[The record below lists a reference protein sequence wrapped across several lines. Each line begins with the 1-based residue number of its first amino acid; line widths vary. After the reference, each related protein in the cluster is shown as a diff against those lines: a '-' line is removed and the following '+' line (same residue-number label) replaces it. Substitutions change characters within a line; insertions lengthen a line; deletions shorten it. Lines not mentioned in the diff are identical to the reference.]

1 MNQPDSPYD
10 FIRIPQEIRSA
21 EDRLIPDSKRYFDFL
36 MGQNT
41 QIPEE
46 VDLMFAFF
54 HPSHSLSFQKIFL
67 EETDLKLNKI
77 KELDAWTT
85 TLPNGSTVG
94 ACSLPIGSS
103 GASTRLEILRHLNF
117 RNLVILGF
125 SGAPGEDHPVGEWKL
140 IDQAICH
147 EGSSLL
153 YREEGVFSYPHFGLT
168 ESLEQLLVEQEI
180 AFRKGLA
187 WTVDNPFRIQS
198 TAYKFWKKKQTIS
211 IDMECSA
218 IFSLC
223 NHHKI
228 PAACLHVTSDQL
240 SPDNWNLGFHSSS
253 LKESWNQ
260 LLRWCARLPDSLP
273 GLQTSSSY

>member
-10 FIRIPQEIRSA
+10 FIRIPQEIRST

-36 MGQNT
+36 ISQNA
-41 QIPEE
+41 QLPKEI
-46 VDLMFAFF
+46 DLMFAFF
-54 HPSHSLSFQKIFL
+54 HPGHSLSFQKIFL
-67 EETDLKLNKI
+67 EEADFKLNKI

-85 TLPNGSTVG
+85 TLANGRTVG

-103 GASTRLEILRHLNF
+103 GATTRLEILKHLNF
-117 RNLVILGF
+117 RNLVVLGF

-153 YREEGVFSYPHFGLT
+153 YREVGVFSYPHFGLT
-168 ESLEQLLVEQEI
+168 ESLEQLLLEQETV
-180 AFRKGLA
+180 FRKGLA

-223 NHHKI
+223 TYHKI
-228 PAACLHVTSDQL
+228 PTACIHVTSDQL
-240 SPDNWNLGFHSSS
+240 SPGHWNLDFHSAS
-253 LKESWNQ
+253 LKESWNK
-260 LLRWCARLPDSLP
+260 LLKWCKGLANSLP
-273 GLQTSSSY
+273 AIQAGSSD